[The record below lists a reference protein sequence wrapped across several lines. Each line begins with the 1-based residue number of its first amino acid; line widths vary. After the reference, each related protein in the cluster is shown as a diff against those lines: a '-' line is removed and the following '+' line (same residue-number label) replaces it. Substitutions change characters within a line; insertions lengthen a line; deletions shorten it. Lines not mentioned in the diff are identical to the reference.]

1 MTGLLIKVEHHPES
15 AMAWYA
21 SMYRDLGREALGG
34 IELISGMGAW
44 ADTRENAIAACSK
57 LYEASQEAE
66 PVEWLTY
73 APSEI
78 EPQSLK
84 AV

>member
-1 MTGLLIKVEHHPES
+1 MTGLLIKVEHHPEKELP
-15 AMAWYA
+15 WYA
-21 SMYRDLGREALGG
+21 SMYRDLGRGTGG
-34 IELISGMGAW
+34 VEFISGMGAW
-44 ADTRENAIAACSK
+44 ADTREDAIAACSK

>member
-1 MTGLLIKVEHHPES
+1 MTGLLIKVEHHPEKELP
-15 AMAWYA
+15 WYA
-21 SMYRDLGREALGG
+21 SMYRDTATGA
-34 IELISGMGAW
+34 ELISGMGAW

-84 AV
+84 AS